1 MVAENDEGVADGEV
15 EVAVII
21 MVIDGLVLEA
31 LEAAADGIQTN
42 GHLAVLAFR
51 LAVTVEDLVE
61 EGE

>member
-42 GHLAVLAFR
+42 GHRAVLAFG